1 MATKVKA
8 HKSTK
13 AKTKSKSRLVCPNC
27 GKNHSKSQ
35 HLSHGKGSFERFPS
49 RKKKTTETKKLT
61 KAQFLRRINKG
72 RKKAGLKPIKA
83 KK

>member
-8 HKSTK
+8 HKSVK
-13 AKTKSKSRLVCPNC
+13 AKTKSKAKLVCPQC
-27 GKNHSKSQ
+27 GKKHSKSA

-49 RKKKTTETKKLT
+49 RKGKTKETKKLT

-72 RKKAGLKPIKA
+72 RKAKGLPIIKA